1 MADGNNIDVSSW
13 VVEARRALA
22 FLTRLPLGPAGAA
35 EPGAL
40 ARAAWAFPLAGV
52 LVGVAGAILLTL
64 GDRLGLPILASA
76 LLAVAA
82 TVAVTGALHEDG
94 LADFADGLGG
104 SDAAQA
110 LAIMRDSRIGS
121 FGVLALILGVGL
133 RVAALAALPD
143 TRLAAAALIAA
154 HALSRGLLPAMMVS
168 LDPAR
173 SDGLGAEAGRPSPAV
188 AGIAAAIGLAVALL
202 ALPAGR
208 GLVAV
213 ILAALAMAAL
223 GLLARRRLGGY
234 TGDVLGAAQQVGEIV
249 MLLVATL

>member
-1 MADGNNIDVSSW
+1 MDDGNNSDFSGRVM
-13 VVEARRALA
+13 EARLAIA
-22 FLTRLPLGPAGAA
+22 FLTRLPLAGDSKP

-52 LVGVAGAILLTL
+52 LVGAVGAIVLTA

-76 LLAVAA
+76 LLVVTA
-82 TVAVTGALHEDG
+82 TIVVTGALHEDG

-104 SDAAQA
+104 GDATRS
-110 LAIMRDSRIGS
+110 LAIMRDSRIGT
-121 FGVLALILGVGL
+121 FGVLALVLDIGL
-133 RVAALAALPD
+133 RAAALAALPD
-143 TRLAAAALIAA
+143 TRFAAGALISA
-154 HALSRGLLPAMMVS
+154 HALSRGLLPAIMVS

-173 SDGLGAEAGRPSPAV
+173 SDGLGVEAGRPSPAV
-188 AGIAAAIGLAVALL
+188 AGIAGAIGLVVALV
-202 ALPAGR
+202 ALHAGR

-213 ILAALAMAAL
+213 LLAALAMAAL
-223 GLLARRRLGGY
+223 ALLARRRLGGY